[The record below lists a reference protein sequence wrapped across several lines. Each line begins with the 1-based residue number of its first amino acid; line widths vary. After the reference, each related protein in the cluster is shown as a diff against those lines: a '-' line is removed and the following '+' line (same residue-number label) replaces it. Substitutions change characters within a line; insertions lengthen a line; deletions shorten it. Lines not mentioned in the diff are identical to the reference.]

1 MRATPLNVA
10 LRVAI
15 AATGRTQ
22 KDVARRA
29 GINQWRLSRIV
40 RNDVTPTPV
49 ERARLARILGQPVQ
63 NLFSEATGQP

>member
-1 MRATPLNVA
+1 MPINLA

-29 GINQWRLSRIV
+29 RINQWRLSRIV
-40 RNDVTPTPV
+40 QNDVTPTTP
-49 ERARLARILGQPVQ
+49 ERARLARILGKPVQ
-63 NLFSEATGQP
+63 ELFSEAAGPVA

>member
-1 MRATPLNVA
+1 MRASTLSLNVA

-29 GINQWRLSRIV
+29 AINQWRLSRIV
-40 RNDVTPTPV
+40 RNDVTPTPK
-49 ERARLARILGQPVQ
+49 ERARLARILGKTVQ
-63 NLFSEATGQP
+63 ELFSEAAA

>member
-1 MRATPLNVA
+1 MPVQTPLNVA

-29 GINQWRLSRIV
+29 EINQWRLSRIV
-40 RNDVTPTPV
+40 RNDVTPTPK
-49 ERARLARILGQPVQ
+49 EQARLARILGKTVPE
-63 NLFSEATGQP
+63 LFGEAA

>member
-15 AATGRTQ
+15 AASGRTQ
-22 KDVARRA
+22 KHIARRA

-40 RNDVTPTPV
+40 QGDVTPTPT
-49 ERARLARILGQPVQ
+49 EQARLARILDKPVQ
-63 NLFSEATGQP
+63 DLFSEGRP

>member
-1 MRATPLNVA
+1 MRAPPLNVA

-40 RNDVTPTPV
+40 RNDVTPTAV
-49 ERARLARILGQPVQ
+49 ERARLARILAKPVQ
-63 NLFSEATGQP
+63 ELFSEPTGQP